1 MGTRVIKGYP
11 SPRLMENIGATNQS
25 TEEAI
30 GELVANSLDACDSF
44 EDTQITIDLRDEQIK
59 VIDNGRGMTL
69 DILSEAVRIAED
81 MSSHLERKEG
91 AKGHFGMGFKTS
103 CSTLGYYYEIFTRPK
118 NGNVEYHVAFDIH
131 DYIKRQYGD
140 NAWDVIIE
148 DSTPRPSSP
157 LGNISHGTAFVIK
170 QLKSK
175 NRVPSAIRAYIE
187 KAFKPDIK
195 EGAQIK
201 LIDGNDEYAIQIQKD
216 SFIKGSR
223 IEIDE
228 KFGPNNKYHITG
240 WMALDKQTN
249 NSGFYG
255 FNIYRKNQLVEQ
267 FNKSWFPAHLMTS
280 RIIGEVN
287 MDFLEATFY
296 KQGVQQASEGWTY
309 AKDHMTEY
317 LKSIVSASRNISKKG
332 NINSPTEVRKIIKN
346 LHEDYGVEDSDNES
360 LIEESTTDTSSTHT
374 SESIHD
380 TIKNVVTVDSL
391 SLENNGEI
399 SISYIE
405 KDNSS
410 NVVSPFD
417 YIFSEAEEEDD
428 EQKAELQV
436 IVFKNHPLWKMK
448 VEDKAKIVLAVQD
461 SIYRL
466 LVEKLQFDTAKAL
479 KIRNEWLAARLEKE
493 R

>member
-1 MGTRVIKGYP
+1 MGRRVIKGYP

-30 GELVANSLDACDSF
+30 GELVANSLDAC
-44 EDTQITIDLRDEQIK
+44 ENLKDTKITIDLRNEQIK
-59 VIDNGRGMTL
+59 VIDNGCGMSFN
-69 DILSEAVRIAED
+69 ILAEAVRIAED
-81 MSSHLERKEG
+81 MSSHLERKNG

-103 CSTLGYYYEIFTRPK
+103 CSTLGYYYEIFTRPE
-118 NGNVEYHVAFDIH
+118 NDNIEYHVAFDIN
-131 DYIKRQYGD
+131 DYIQRQSGD

-148 DSTPRPSSP
+148 DSSPLPSSP
-157 LGNISHGTAFVIK
+157 LGHATHGTAFVIK

-175 NRVPSAIRAYIE
+175 TRVPSAIRAYIE

-195 EGAQIK
+195 LGAQIK
-201 LIDGNDEYAIQIQKD
+201 LIDGEDEYAIQIQND
-216 SFIKGSR
+216 SFIKGSK
-223 IEIDE
+223 IDIDE
-228 KFGPNNKYHITG
+228 KFGPGNKYHITG

-249 NSGFYG
+249 NNGFYG

-267 FNKSWFPAHLMTS
+267 FNKSWFAAHLMTS

-287 MDFLEATFY
+287 MDFLDATFY

-317 LKSIVSASRNISKKG
+317 LKGIVSASRDISRKG
-332 NINSPTEVRKIIKN
+332 NINSPTEVRRIIKN
-346 LHEDYGVEDSDNES
+346 LHEYYGIDDSVDDS
-360 LIEESTTDTSSTHT
+360 STEESTESASSSS

-391 SLENNGEI
+391 FLENNGEI

-405 KDNSS
+405 KDNST

-417 YIFSEAEEEDD
+417 YIFSEADEEDD

-436 IVFKNHPLWKMK
+436 IVFKDHPLWKMK
-448 VEDKAKIVLAVQD
+448 VEDKAKVVLAVQD

-479 KIRNEWLAARLEKE
+479 KIRNEWLDARLEKE